1 MRTEWVESTAVAPL
15 STTLI
20 YLFIEMIFL
29 KCSFTNSI
37 TPGTF
42 QIFLLKISSLL
53 GTCSSTVHHG
63 LIFVFLTNTER
74 ERERGRKVQ
83 NEILGTEIS
92 AVGLQGTCVSLT

>member
-20 YLFIEMIFL
+20 YLFIEMFFF
-29 KCSFTNSI
+29 KFSFTDSI

-53 GTCSSTVHHG
+53 GTCSSMVHHG

-74 ERERGRKVQ
+74 EGEKYKMKS
-83 NEILGTEIS
+83 S
-92 AVGLQGTCVSLT
+92 AQRYQPLDYRVLVCP